1 MKFFTKLFFAVI
13 SFLMFNCIHRDNET
27 KHEAISLKKSNLWE
41 VIIITSH
48 LKDTLYGEFY
58 FDKNYQFFYEE
69 NYSFNIF
76 PKEKKDHVIFLNDFI
91 SAKTIEQ
98 EIQVVNSY
106 LNNRFN
112 EKNEIEMRIRPIG
125 IYCYSPHNNFVDDF
139 SYYDEQAF
147 ERMMK
152 FRYPSNKTNNDTN
165 IVPVFLHNYTIEV
178 PLSVEDNKNEEDIKK
193 EYYKR
198 E

>member
-1 MKFFTKLFFAVI
+1 MVNFILTKTI
-13 SFLMFNCIHRDNET
+13 SFFMRKTIH
-27 KHEAISLKKSNLWE
+27 L
-41 VIIITSH
+41 TSS
-48 LKDTLYGEFY
+48 
-58 FDKNYQFFYEE
+58 Q
-69 NYSFNIF
+69 
-76 PKEKKDHVIFLNDFI
+76 KEKKDHVIFLNDFI